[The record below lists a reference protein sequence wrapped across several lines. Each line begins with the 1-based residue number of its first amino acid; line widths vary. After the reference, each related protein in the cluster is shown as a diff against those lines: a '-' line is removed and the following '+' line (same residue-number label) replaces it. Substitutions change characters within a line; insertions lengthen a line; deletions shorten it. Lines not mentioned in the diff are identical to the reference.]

1 MADLVRIDTG
11 RIKAFVTIVVK
22 LLVWYWFV
30 ESQTYDM
37 SVH

>member
-11 RIKAFVTIVVK
+11 SIKAFVTIVVK

-30 ESQTYDM
+30 ESQTYDI